1 MKTNRKRPS
10 NFSVSAGMKCVRHS
24 ASRDQVKSKESKLN
38 LKADGHYRKR
48 FRYGGVHNAVNF
60 S

>member
-10 NFSVSAGMKCVRHS
+10 NFSVSVGMKCVRHS
-24 ASRDQVKSKESKLN
+24 ASRDQVKSKESKFESRRALQ
-38 LKADGHYRKR
+38 KAL
-48 FRYGGVHNAVNF
+48 RYGGVHNAVNF